1 MRYQEPARKQPTSR
15 HPYLSWMLS
24 LLVIVALA
32 DLATLFYMSRIM
44 NTVYAEV
51 GTDGLEFAS
60 PYHGLAELYSSATIN
75 ASHIDPILNTPRV
88 VAQVFSDR
96 PKELAPVG
104 EHDLFNK
111 VFGTLSP
118 HEKHLH
124 VSENVSYVVRCLCSQ
139 SRRRA
144 DSEFYFTRLA
154 RSRSFG

>member
-1 MRYQEPARKQPTSR
+1 
-15 HPYLSWMLS
+15 MLS

-32 DLATLFYMSRIM
+32 DLVTLFYMSRIM
-44 NTVYAEV
+44 TSVYAEV

-60 PYHGLAELYSSATIN
+60 PYHGLAELYSSGTIN

-124 VSENVSYVVRCLCSQ
+124 VSQNVSIIAHWPCPQ
-139 SRRRA
+139 SHRRA
-144 DSEFYFTRLA
+144 NFESCFTRLA
-154 RSRSFG
+154 RSRSSA